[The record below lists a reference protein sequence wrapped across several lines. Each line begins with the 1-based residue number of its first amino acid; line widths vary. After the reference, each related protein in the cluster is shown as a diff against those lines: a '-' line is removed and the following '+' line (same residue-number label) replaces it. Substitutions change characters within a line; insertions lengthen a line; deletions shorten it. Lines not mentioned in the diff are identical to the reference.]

1 MGGMMTDLSSLP
13 SDRLQKRL
21 VNTEFLLTKLTL
33 SLDREKKLA
42 LLIAEGKIEEYFTD
56 RESRL
61 RELQI
66 EVDTIKLHLMM
77 KRADVPPINI

>member
-1 MGGMMTDLSSLP
+1 MTDLSSLP

-77 KRADVPPINI
+77 KRADVPQ